1 MLENLKFFMTFI
13 NSCASLHCFIC
24 LVSVISAIIFKIMD
38 NKLKFSQKLQFCF
51 NSAWNGYKSG
61 QADPDRRGSLDADPN
76 PAKWCYNSDHIR
88 ITTLLLV
95 VLLCACLRGVMSSK
109 VSQSQIW
116 LLGPSTKRR
125 SLRVELAFVV
135 SARGYRNSS
144 TSGLGVGR
152 SMLHAWFKAGLRIRI
167 RIQEGKNDPQK

>member
-1 MLENLKFFMTFI
+1 
-13 NSCASLHCFIC
+13 
-24 LVSVISAIIFKIMD
+24 MD
-38 NKLKFSQKLQFCF
+38 TNPELAL
-51 NSAWNGYKSG
+51 G
-61 QADPDRRGSLDADPN
+61 PDRQALDAYPN
-76 PAKWCYNSDHIR
+76 PAKWCSSDRIR

-95 VLLCACLRGVMSSK
+95 VLLLACLRGVMSSK

-144 TSGLGVGR
+144 TSGLGV
-152 SMLHAWFKAGLRIRI
+152 SAFYVCYAWFKVRNNATNEQCSKYQHSMGENPKKIITVDFVHLKNRNFRPDFIRNMI
-167 RIQEGKNDPQK
+167 MCDRMYLHYIFN